1 MKRLLEIPVAPAAVT
16 LLLTTILLVVVL
28 LNLQGDAL
36 ALARLGTHFSGGV
49 PGGTV
54 GYDGQ
59 FVYYIARSP
68 NPSQVAQYLDVPAY
82 RYQRILLPL
91 LARFLALGNVPLI
104 PWMLVLLG
112 ILFQAVGTWAVSE
125 LMHGWGVSRWYALI
139 YGLWVGFLLA
149 LIVDLPEPLAYALVA
164 MGWLTRTKEKKLLSA
179 LFFGL
184 ALFAKEV
191 TVLFVAAV
199 WISDFFKRNWT
210 SFWLISLAA
219 ILPYAIFQLWLFEL
233 FGQFGIASGGDMAT
247 PFEWIPFMGLWRIA
261 SASWQYLLAMLVVFA
276 PAVLLPVTWGI
287 WSASR
292 RILDGN
298 FEDLSLALL
307 VNCLVIVFLPFSTF
321 RETGGL
327 LRFACGLVLAV
338 LLFASRQ
345 NLKPVLNYCWLWL
358 VLNVFLLKP

>member
-1 MKRLLEIPVAPAAVT
+1 MKRLLDLPTAPAAVT
-16 LLLTTILLVVVL
+16 LLLTSMLVVVIL
-28 LNLQGDAL
+28 LNLQGDVL
-36 ALARLGTHFSGGV
+36 ALARLGSRFSDGD
-49 PGGTV
+49 PGGTA

-59 FVYYIARSP
+59 FVYYIALSP
-68 NPSQVAQYLDVPAY
+68 DPSQVAQFLDVPAY

-104 PWMLVLLG
+104 PWVLVVFG
-112 ILFQAVGTWAVSE
+112 ILSQAVGTWAVSE

-149 LIVDLPEPLAYALVA
+149 LVVDLPEPLAYGLVA
-164 MGWLTRTKEKKLLSA
+164 LGWLARTKEKKLLSA

-191 TVLFVAAV
+191 TVLFVAAA
-199 WISDFFKRNWT
+199 WIFDFSKRNWT
-210 SFWLISLAA
+210 SFWLIFLVA
-219 ILPYAIFQLWLFEL
+219 ILPYTIFQLWLFEM

-247 PFEWIPFMGLWRIA
+247 PFEWIPFMGLWRIGLE
-261 SASWQYLLAMLVVFA
+261 SWKYLLAMLVVFA

-287 WSASR
+287 WSTTS
-292 RILDGN
+292 RILGGK
-298 FEDLSLALL
+298 FEDLSIALL

-338 LLFASRQ
+338 LLFASRH

>member
-1 MKRLLEIPVAPAAVT
+1 MKRLVDRPFAPAALT
-16 LLLTTILLVVVL
+16 LLLASGLVFIVL
-28 LNLQGDAL
+28 LNFHGDAL
-36 ALARLGTHFSGGV
+36 ALARLGTRFSSGDQD
-49 PGGTV
+49 GTA

-68 NPSQVAQYLDVPAY
+68 DPSQIIRYLDVPAY
-82 RYQRILLPL
+82 RYQRILLPVL
-91 LARFLALGNVPLI
+91 SRILVLGNVQLI
-104 PWMLVLLG
+104 PWVLIMLG
-112 ILFQAVGTWAVSE
+112 ILSQAVGTWAVGE

-164 MGWLTRTKEKKLLSA
+164 LGWLARTKEKKVLSA
-179 LFFGL
+179 LLFSL

-191 TVLFVAAV
+191 TMLFVAAA
-199 WISDFFKRNWT
+199 WIFDLSRRNWS
-210 SFWLISLAA
+210 SFWLIFLAV
-219 ILPYAIFQLWLFEL
+219 ILPYGFFQFWLYHT
-233 FGQFGIASGGDMAT
+233 FGQFGIASGGEMAT
-247 PFEWIPFMGLWRIA
+247 SFEWIPFMGLWRIG
-261 SASWQYLLAMLVVFA
+261 SASWKYLLAMLVVFA

-292 RILDGN
+292 RILGGN
-298 FEDLSLALL
+298 YEDLSLALL
-307 VNCLVIVFLPFSTF
+307 FNCLAIVFLPFSTF

-338 LLFASRQ
+338 LLFASRHK
-345 NLKPVLNYCWLWL
+345 LKQVLNYCWLWL